1 MLIIALVLA
10 FSGSDDE
17 AAPSPSTSDAVAAR
31 DDASPDKPDANPADA
46 DDTKAPSEPEPEP
59 ELEPEPTAEDPKPA
73 KPAEPEPEPEPAEP
87 EPEAPALDL
96 EGAQKSLG
104 HRSTVDPALLE
115 GAVLSPTA
123 PEDRAAIA
131 QALEEREV
139 RSWNAFLI
147 AGDDAPSM
155 TFGDAE
161 TFCKTLS
168 AGDISGWRLPSVG
181 ELLSITGAKLLDRK
195 GVFWSETPGDA
206 FGDTR
211 LVVNA
216 KKGSTSAVT
225 VGWDG
230 ARPVCVRVR
239 E

>member
-1 MLIIALVLA
+1 MPRRARLNRRASL
-10 FSGSDDE
+10 
-17 AAPSPSTSDAVAAR
+17 SPW
-31 DDASPDKPDANPADA
+31 
-46 DDTKAPSEPEPEP
+46 
-59 ELEPEPTAEDPKPA
+59 L
-73 KPAEPEPEPEPAEP
+73 KPAEPKPPVF
-87 EPEAPALDL
+87 DL
-96 EGAQKSLG
+96 QGAQKSLG
-104 HRSTVDPALLE
+104 HRSAVDPALLD
-115 GAVLSPTA
+115 GAALSPTA

-131 QALEEREV
+131 QALEDRKI

-147 AGDDAPSM
+147 AGDDAPNM

-181 ELLSITGAKLLDRK
+181 ELLSLSGAKLLDRK

-211 LVVNA
+211 IVVNA